1 MDLIAIEWVK
11 VFFYNK
17 IDKKYNEKGENHM
30 IKAVIFDM
38 DGLMFDS
45 EVLGIEMMKKTMEHF
60 PFEYDHDLNTRII
73 GTTKEHIRKQFTLQ
87 YGDQFPFDEVMQHK
101 KEMTLRYYH
110 ENDIPK
116 KSGLMELLQF
126 LKENDYRLGV
136 ATSTYRDEAE
146 FMLKKAD
153 IYHFFDEIVCGD
165 EVKRSK
171 PNPDIYLTAL
181 RKLQV
186 TAEEAIVL
194 EDSENGLR
202 AGQSAGI
209 ATIFV
214 KDLVHPH
221 EEVLG
226 KVACSAQSLHDV
238 ITYLHK

>member
-1 MDLIAIEWVK
+1 
-11 VFFYNK
+11 
-17 IDKKYNEKGENHM
+17 M

-45 EVLGIEMMKKTMEHF
+45 EVLGIEMMKKTMKHF

-73 GTTKEHIRKQFTLQ
+73 GTTSEHIRKQFAVQ
-87 YGDQFPFDEVMQHK
+87 YGEDFPFDEVMKHK
-101 KEMTLRYYH
+101 KELTLQYYH

-116 KSGLMELLQF
+116 KSGLVELLQF
-126 LKENDYRLGV
+126 LKKNHYKLGV
-136 ATSTYRDEAE
+136 ATSTYRDDAE

-181 RKLQV
+181 YKLNV
-186 TAEEAIVL
+186 KAEEAIVL

-221 EEVLG
+221 EEVLE
-226 KVACSAQSLHDV
+226 KVADSAQSLHDV
-238 ITYLHK
+238 ITYLKR